1 MFRWGKGFEI
11 ALNARVVAFPFSFSE
26 SCLLPVLRSFLAILL
41 VFPVVAHAATRVQA
55 APVPVEMRSTAFTV
69 TVNGQAVD
77 AAHAAASYDWV
88 SFDIT
93 GPVDIAITAAEK
105 GFWDKGVDI
114 QPWRL
119 GIRPEREG
127 QTIRFRLAAPAK
139 LSISRPGDFLNNA
152 AMLFLFAGTPP
163 APPPTGPRVTI
174 IPAGIHRE
182 SLNPK
187 SGDTIYLEPGAFVFG
202 SLNLFNVGGVRVL
215 GRGTIVYEGTKDP
228 NTDEGWMQKPDWHCI
243 GSKDARNVQI
253 DGLTCIVRARTWS
266 IQMKDSFQFTFDDL
280 RVIGGNPG
288 NANQDGMD
296 WLGGWG
302 TVVRNAFFR
311 ASDDVFGIQGNW
323 DGYTEEA
330 ILAPGKNVED
340 ILIEDSELSTSI
352 SNIVRPGWPRKT
364 FNSHNFTLRNSDILH
379 GGIGACGQ
387 TFALLGFW
395 GAEHAHGEHVD
406 YLFENLFLDDWYSLV
421 QMQMDQDHG
430 VPGLHGFTFRNIWAP
445 DQPPLADSILSG
457 DISGVAFDNV
467 KYGQTVATA
476 DADLPLILSDGA
488 QAPSFGGARNVV
500 AKFSFDPPVIGAGQ
514 SVKFTAQDS
523 RGAKYTWLFGDGTQ
537 ATGRSVSHRFADAEG
552 TMLDGAAS
560 GAGRFRVLL
569 HVVDRAGNQD
579 WSSQGVVVVGK
590 WREAASAAI
599 QTQPGLT
606 WQIYPGSWTELPDL
620 TKQEAV
626 FNGQSPNL
634 SANPQ
639 GFVRYAAVWD
649 GLIDIPADGGYTFH
663 LLDRDGARL
672 VIDGV
677 EVAKT
682 GTPFAQ
688 VCGSAGNAMRYARGS
703 LGLRAGKHTI
713 HVEGLHS
720 VSQGG
725 PQIDWEGPALGLTA
739 VPAAAFSY
747 ARKDVVTR

>member
-1 MFRWGKGFEI
+1 
-11 ALNARVVAFPFSFSE
+11 
-26 SCLLPVLRSFLAILL
+26 LLPGLRSFVAALL
-41 VFPVVAHAATRVQA
+41 IFPFVAHAASHVQA

-69 TVNGQAVD
+69 TVNGQPVD
-77 AAHAAASYDWV
+77 VAHAAASYEWA

-93 GPVDIAITAAEK
+93 GPVDIAITAAEA
-105 GFWDKGVDI
+105 GFWDKGVDV

-119 GIRPEREG
+119 GIRPVRDG
-127 QTIRFRLAAPAK
+127 KTIRFHLAAPAK
-139 LSISRPGDFLNNA
+139 LSISRPFDFLNNA
-152 AMLFLFAGTPP
+152 PMLFLFAGTPP
-163 APPPTGPRVTI
+163 AGPPAGPHVTV

-187 SGDTIYLEPGAFVFG
+187 SGDTIYLAPGAFIFG

-215 GRGTIVYEGTKDP
+215 GRGTIVYEGSQDP

-253 DGLTCIVRARTWS
+253 EGLTCIVRARTWS

-296 WLGGWG
+296 WLGGGG
-302 TVVRNAFFR
+302 TIVRNAFFR

-330 ILAPGKNVED
+330 ILAPGKDVSD

-364 FNSHNFTLRNSDILH
+364 FSSHNFTLRNSDILH
-379 GGIGACGQ
+379 GGIGACGE

-395 GAEHAHGEHVD
+395 GAEHAHGEHSD

-421 QMQMDQDHG
+421 QMQMDQDHAM
-430 VPGLHGFTFRNIWAP
+430 PGLHGFTFRNIWAP
-445 DQPPLADSILSG
+445 DQPPMADSSLSG
-457 DISGVAFDNV
+457 DISGVVFDNV
-467 KYGQTVATA
+467 KYGQTVATS
-476 DADLPLILSDGA
+476 DADLPLIVSDGA
-488 QAPSFGGARNVV
+488 KVPSFTHGEKV
-500 AKFSFDPPVIGAGQ
+500 AAHFSFDPPILEAGR
-514 SVKFTAQDS
+514 SVRFTADAS
-523 RGAKYTWLFGDGTQ
+523 LGARYTWLFGDGTQ
-537 ATGRSVSHRFADAEG
+537 AVGRSVLHRFSDAEG
-552 TMLDGAAS
+552 TMLDGAAG

-569 HVVDRAGNQD
+569 HVEDRAGNQD
-579 WSSQGVVVVGK
+579 WASQGVVVVSK
-590 WREAASAAI
+590 WRGAASEAI
-599 QTQPGLT
+599 QTLPGLT
-606 WQIYPGSWTELPDL
+606 WQIFPGNWTELPDL
-620 TKQEAV
+620 TKEQAV

-634 SANPQ
+634 SSNPQ

-677 EVAKT
+677 QVAKT
-682 GTPFAQ
+682 GPPFAQ
-688 VCGSAGNAMRYARGS
+688 VCGSPGNAMRYDRGS
-703 LGLRAGKHTI
+703 LGLRAGKHTL

-720 VSQGG
+720 VSDGV
-725 PQIDWEGPALGLTA
+725 PQILWEGPGLPVTQ
-739 VPAAAFSY
+739 VPETAFSY
-747 ARKDVVTR
+747 QRKDVVTR